1 VKDRNN
7 VTITWERPLDATSF
21 IIESRENFSTPWVAI
36 DDVSGENMEY
46 HITNLSSGYHYYR
59 IVSVDRMGYT
69 NSDMEGDFLQIF
81 IEAEVIASNV
91 EDDGGEISNE
101 LYLVAGFLLT
111 VAASSAFYLLRGRD
125 LDEETQESIVVSA
138 LEAESQTGQ
147 ISEEEFDEP
156 ESDFGILSGSEF
168 SKQVVFVC
176 EKGCQMEFNAEG
188 DEEEIMCPHC
198 GIMGESPL

>member
-1 VKDRNN
+1 MTASQYWVDYDNGRIVFGNGVDGYRPPANSSISLVYHAYDLSTTIDTTPAVAVKTAEYSVEDRNN
-7 VTITWERPLDATSF
+7 VTITWERPQDATSF

-36 DDVSGENMEY
+36 DDVSSENLEY

-125 LDEETQESIVVSA
+125 LDEEAQDSIVVSA
-138 LEAESQTGQ
+138 VE
-147 ISEEEFDEP
+147 D
-156 ESDFGILSGSEF
+156 
-168 SKQVVFVC
+168 
-176 EKGCQMEFNAEG
+176 
-188 DEEEIMCPHC
+188 
-198 GIMGESPL
+198 